1 MPFGIERGRGSARPG
16 VGHRLLSGEGRLLY
30 RRPREDETL
39 DAKTVRLLNAINRS
53 FYREQA
59 AEFSA
64 TRESP
69 WPGWTPL
76 LELVGEHVREAPLDV
91 LDVGC
96 GNGRFAAFLA
106 ERGAAFT
113 CFGIDASAPL
123 LEHAR
128 ARGLPPGTATWR
140 LGDFL
145 EGPLEAH
152 LPAQRFDLVVLFGV
166 LHHVPGR
173 QRRLALLRAL
183 GRRLRPGGLLALT
196 AWQFEAFR
204 RFRDR
209 LLSWEAY
216 NRSATEPIDP
226 AQLERGDHLLPW
238 RRGRGLR
245 FCHFADDAEMEGLLG
260 EAALEAVERYRA
272 DGRSG
277 DLNRYFVVRAGA

>member
-1 MPFGIERGRGSARPG
+1 MGGQR
-16 VGHRLLSGEGRLLY
+16 LY

-69 WPGWTPL
+69 WPGWTRL
-76 LELVGEHVREAPLDV
+76 LEVVGDGAEESPLEV

-106 ERGAAFT
+106 ARGVAFRYL
-113 CFGIDASAPL
+113 GIDASAPL

-128 ARGLPPGTATWR
+128 ARLLPPGSATWR
-140 LGDFL
+140 RVDFL
-145 EGPLEAH
+145 EEPPDTS
-152 LPAQRFDLVVLFGV
+152 LPARRFALVALFGV

-173 QRRLALLRAL
+173 ERRLALLRAL
-183 GRRLRPGGLLALT
+183 ARRLRPDGLLALT

-209 LLSWEAY
+209 LLSWEAF
-216 NRSATEPIDP
+216 NDRATEPIDL
-226 AQLERGDHLLPW
+226 AQIERGDHLLPW
-238 RRGRGLR
+238 GRGHGLR
-245 FCHFADDAEMEGLLG
+245 FCHFADDVEMEGLLK
-260 EAALEAVERYRA
+260 EAGLEPVERYRD
-272 DGRSG
+272 DGHSR